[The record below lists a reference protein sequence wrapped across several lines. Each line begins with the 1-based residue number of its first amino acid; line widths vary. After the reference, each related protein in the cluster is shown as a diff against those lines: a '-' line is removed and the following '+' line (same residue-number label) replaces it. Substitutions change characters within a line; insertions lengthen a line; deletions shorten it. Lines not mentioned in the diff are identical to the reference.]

1 MIPSMVA
8 QKMEEFISYI
18 DKNLVHSWNI
28 DNLGQHIQVT
38 AVVDPLT
45 DFTQRVIPILLILR
59 DQLDIFWLDVR
70 SWS

>member
-18 DKNLVHSWNI
+18 DKDLVHSWNI